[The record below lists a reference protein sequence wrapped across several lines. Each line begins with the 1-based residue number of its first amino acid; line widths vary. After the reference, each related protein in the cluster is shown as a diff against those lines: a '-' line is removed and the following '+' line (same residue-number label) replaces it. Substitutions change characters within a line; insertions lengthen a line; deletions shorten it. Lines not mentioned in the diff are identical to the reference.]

1 MRISTFGVILTI
13 VVLTPSGLRGQPIGA
28 PAPARGPQQAGGRSY
43 RGEKSRFE
51 RRDGRVR
58 SCQLAPG

>member
-13 VVLTPSGLRGQPIGA
+13 VVLA
-28 PAPARGPQQAGGRSY
+28 PAGCVANQSVLPARRGPQQAGGRSY

-58 SCQLAPG
+58 SCRLAPG